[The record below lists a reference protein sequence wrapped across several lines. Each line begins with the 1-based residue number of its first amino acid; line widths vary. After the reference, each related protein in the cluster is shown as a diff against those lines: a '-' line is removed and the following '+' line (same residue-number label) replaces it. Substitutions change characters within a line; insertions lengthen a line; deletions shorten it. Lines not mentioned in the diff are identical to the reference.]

1 MSTPLTM
8 ARPCPG
14 ADLTG
19 LPLLESGNQIWAAPR
34 PRLRAGLAPSP
45 GRGAKP
51 QRRAWVTFQGPAN
64 LAAPQVKAG
73 ARPAASPAPLTGM
86 RQRLLQRHTL
96 AGRMCGQ
103 RQPTSHA
110 RWRHALPNTFFLPG
124 APAPPPSS
132 CTWSPASRRVQMLPP
147 TLLTGSAA
155 MGGERGPLCH
165 SQFRVK
171 TQPHRVLSS
180 KSMTLRLCTSKLH

>member
-8 ARPCPG
+8 ARPCPS

-64 LAAPQVKAG
+64 LAAPRVKAG

-124 APAPPPSS
+124 APSSASFIMHLEPSFPQ
-132 CTWSPASRRVQMLPP
+132 SPNAASDAADGQCGHGRR
-147 TLLTGSAA
+147 TGS
-155 MGGERGPLCH
+155 PLPFTVS
-165 SQFRVK
+165 SQNS
-171 TQPHRVLSS
+171 TTSS
-180 KSMTLRLCTSKLH
+180 PVQQVHDLEALHI